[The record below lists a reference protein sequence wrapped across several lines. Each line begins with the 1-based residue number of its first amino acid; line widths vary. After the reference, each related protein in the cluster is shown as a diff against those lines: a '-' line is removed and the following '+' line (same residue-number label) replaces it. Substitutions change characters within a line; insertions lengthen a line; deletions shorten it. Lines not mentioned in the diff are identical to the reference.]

1 MTKSLTDEQALHAK
15 RDLQTAPKIA
25 PKKKLSSGPN
35 QHTRPHHST
44 NMKNKKGNKQ
54 KQPVQ
59 QICRYN
65 HKVLP
70 TKNI

>member
-25 PKKKLSSGPN
+25 PKKKLASGPN

-44 NMKNKKGNKQ
+44 HMSIPGMVIPTNKL
-54 KQPVQ
+54 
-59 QICRYN
+59 RY
-65 HKVLP
+65 
-70 TKNI
+70 TKIQRNLIFTH